1 MSFQQ
6 FGERRI
12 QEVILGIF
20 KRYDYIAIDME
31 ALIYFTLQAF
41 HVTPAGYEGMYKMVR
56 SHIFSN
62 FAIHQ
67 AGHLR
72 LNEISMRRQM
82 VCYTIDK
89 KED

>member
-1 MSFQQ
+1 ML
-6 FGERRI
+6 
-12 QEVILGIF
+12 LGLF
-20 KRYDYIAIDME
+20 KRFDYIAIDME

-41 HVTPAGYEGMYKMVR
+41 HVTPTTYEGMYKMVR
-56 SHIFSN
+56 SHIMAN

-72 LNEISMRRQM
+72 LNEVNMRRSL

-89 KED
+89 RED